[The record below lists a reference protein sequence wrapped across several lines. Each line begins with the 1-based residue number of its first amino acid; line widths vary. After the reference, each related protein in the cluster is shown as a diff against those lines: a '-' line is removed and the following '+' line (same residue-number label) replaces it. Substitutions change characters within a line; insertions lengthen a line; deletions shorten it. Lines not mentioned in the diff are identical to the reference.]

1 MTTRDVTLLILLGVV
16 AGAMLGFALGSGLIY
31 VHAVFR

>member
-1 MTTRDVTLLILLGVV
+1 MTCRDLWLLVLMGAV

-31 VHAVFR
+31 VHVVFR